1 MKFRF
6 LYLSVLIFALVSC
19 NNDDEKRNLENARDL
34 KKKEAVFANIQ
45 KAWNFNARPV
55 NPTAGSLAVNWAE
68 WRIFLGELS
77 QKPTSTIGAFRKKAK
92 TLSLKA
98 KDLNNHIPMAFNKP
112 EIKARIA
119 VLSTKINSLNLFVN
133 VDAIPDK
140 KVIALISEINIELA
154 SLQMQMDEIV
164 RKSKIPKEEG
174 ESDMLKM
181 LDTSRAIPNKPKP
194 DPALR
199 QIMPS
204 RTADGT
210 PILKTNK

>member
-19 NNDDEKRNLENARDL
+19 NNNDEKRNLENARDL
-34 KKKEAVFANIQ
+34 KKKELVFANIQ
-45 KAWNFNARPV
+45 KAWNFNARPD
-55 NPTAGSLAVNWAE
+55 NPTAGSLAVSWAE

-98 KDLNNHIPMAFNKP
+98 KDLNNHIPMVFNKP

-133 VDAIPDK
+133 VDAIPDA

-181 LDTSRAIPNKPKP
+181 LDTSRAIPDKPKR
-194 DPALR
+194 DPALNPKTHQR
-199 QIMPS
+199 ILKDAPN
-204 RTADGT
+204 
-210 PILKTNK
+210 LKTNK